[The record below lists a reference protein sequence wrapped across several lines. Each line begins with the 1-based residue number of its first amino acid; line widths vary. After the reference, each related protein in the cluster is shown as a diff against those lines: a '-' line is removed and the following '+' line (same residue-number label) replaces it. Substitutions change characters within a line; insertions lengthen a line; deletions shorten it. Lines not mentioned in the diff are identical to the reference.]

1 MLERSRYALQSVYGA
16 LVGRV
21 KAGREDPP
29 GPSPH
34 YEIWVQGQGDWRV
47 AVNVES
53 RDGSE
58 VLAYL
63 DASYAAPAT
72 LDLAALGGRLGFHLL
87 ATGPDGEGLDYLR
100 DGLFPLDRMTP
111 IAPSGGGAT
120 LASLLDA
127 QVARAQADPGAAVIA
142 FGNRFED
149 SGADETFG
157 FSPEQGVHDVHMLQ
171 GDPPGP
177 FTRDDRTHGDGALF
191 FRFSDASVAALFIR
205 FATQSVAPGPAT

>member
-1 MLERSRYALQSVYGA
+1 MHDRSRYAQQSVYGVLA
-16 LVGRV
+16 GRV

-29 GPSPH
+29 GPTPH

-47 AVNVES
+47 AVNVRS
-53 RDGSE
+53 SDGSE

-63 DASYAAPAT
+63 DPSYAAPAT
-72 LDLAALGGRLGFHLL
+72 LDLAALAARPGFQVLS
-87 ATGPDGEGLDYLR
+87 TGPNGQGLDYLR
-100 DGLFPLDRMTP
+100 DVLFPLDRMTP
-111 IAPSGGGAT
+111 VAPSGGGAT

-127 QVARAQADPGAAVIA
+127 QVAKAEGDAGAVVIA

-177 FTRDDRTHGDGALF
+177 FARDDRAHGDGALF

-205 FATQSVAPGPAT
+205 FATQSVAPGPAS